1 MKVALILAAVV
12 AASSVSAYQ
21 CPDNTSVNNSCR
33 QISVSPLVCN
43 NPNVNKD
50 ACNAKQCNQAYID
63 NYSAC
68 QCRRS
73 PNMFYEHSAN
83 VEGLLRRCSL
93 STLNNPYGSPG
104 QYRPGQGTQTFG
116 PVAPITS
123 TVNPGVA
130 TRIYN
135 GTTYY
140 GGSNTVVS
148 GTTRWVGA
156 TVIYNGTRING
167 ATTWISGTPSI
178 IRGTSTRIV
187 PVPGTTVR
195 PTATSGNGSTV
206 IVSTSVGS
214 TRSAAP
220 IESPTET
227 AVPVQKQG
235 KKKLSGGA
243 IAGIVLGCLA
253 ALALAGLLAW
263 CWRRKRNQHTTTY
276 NTQSTYENNHNRG
289 PTRTVVTEKIEP
301 VVVKSGT
308 HQTYN
313 NAPANPTTYTT
324 TTQSVPVN
332 NQGYNNSSTTYNTAG
347 SNAVH
352 PSSSYNTT
360 TTTNGYNTANNG
372 YNNAYNAANDVRNN
386 TNNNRT
392 SH

>member
-1 MKVALILAAVV
+1 MKISLILAAVV

-21 CPDNTSVNNSCR
+21 CPDTGSVNNSCR
-33 QISVSPLVCN
+33 QISVSPLICN
-43 NPNVNKD
+43 NPNVNKE
-50 ACNAKQCNQAYID
+50 ACNAKQCNQQYID

-83 VEGLLRRCSL
+83 VEGLLRRCGL
-93 STLNNPYGSPG
+93 STLNNPYGPPNL
-104 QYRPGQGTQTFG
+104 YRPGQGTQTFG
-116 PVAPITS
+116 PVTRVTS
-123 TVNPGVA
+123 SARAGVV

-156 TVIYNGTRING
+156 TVIHNGTRING

-178 IRGTSTRIV
+178 IRGT
-187 PVPGTTVR
+187 TVR
-195 PTATSGNGSTV
+195 STVRATATSGNGST
-206 IVSTSVGS
+206 IIGS

-276 NTQSTYENNHNRG
+276 NTHSTYENQNRG
-289 PTRTVVTEKIEP
+289 PTRTVVTEKVEP

-313 NAPANPTTYTT
+313 NAPANSTTYTT

-332 NQGYNNSSTTYNTAG
+332 NQGYNSTTYNTG

-352 PSSSYNTT
+352 PSTSYNT
-360 TTTNGYNTANNG
+360 TTTNGYNTANTGYNNNG
-372 YNNAYNAANDVRNN
+372 YNTANDVRNG
-386 TNNNRT
+386 RG